1 MSHNTLLSTN
11 ALTQEIVEICLD
23 IWNRILSAKIST
35 LQMMFC
41 YISISGGEAMCALV
55 WMSSFNELSLI

>member
-41 YISISGGEAMCALV
+41 YISISGGGSYVCAGMNVL
-55 WMSSFNELSLI
+55 F